1 MPGVPA
7 VGTVRGFP
15 KGKQRLRNHTQP
27 GAPLEAGARD
37 GAQPNLSGVNMGL
50 SAASLFLLLLFIP
63 KINCFLFQSP
73 AKPDDGSS
81 FRASSFNNIFLF
93 PLLSLQQSSSLGS
106 NPILIFHFAFKTA
119 QHKAVT
125 SCLSHSCLHTAS
137 FAAPKSD
144 PHIIYM
150 GWALQQANSR
160 SPTGNGGGIVPGGS
174 F

>member
-1 MPGVPA
+1 MPGVPTIR
-7 VGTVRGFP
+7 TVWGFP

-27 GAPLEAGARD
+27 GVPLEAGARG
-37 GAQPNLSGVNMGL
+37 GAKPNLPAVNMGL
-50 SAASLFLLLLFIP
+50 SAASLFLSLLFIP

-81 FRASSFNNIFLF
+81 FRASSFNSIFLF
-93 PLLSLQQSSSLGS
+93 PFLSFQQSFNLGS
-106 NPILIFHFAFKTA
+106 NPILMFHFAFKTA
-119 QHKAVT
+119 QHKAAT
-125 SCLSHSCLHTAS
+125 SGLSHSCLHTTS

-150 GWALQQANSR
+150 GWALQQANSHPP
-160 SPTGNGGGIVPGGS
+160 SGNRGGIVPGGI

>member
-7 VGTVRGFP
+7 VGKVRGFP

-27 GAPLEAGARD
+27 GVPLEAGARG
-37 GAQPNLSGVNMGL
+37 GAQPNLSGVNMEL
-50 SAASLFLLLLFIP
+50 SAASVFLSLLFIP

-73 AKPDDGSS
+73 AKADDGSS
-81 FRASSFNNIFLF
+81 FRASSFNNILF
-93 PLLSLQQSSSLGS
+93 PLPSLQQSFSLGS
-106 NPILIFHFAFKTA
+106 SPILIFSFALKTA

-125 SCLSHSCLHTAS
+125 SGLSHSCLHTAG

-144 PHIIYM
+144 PRIIYM
-150 GWALQQANSR
+150 GWALQQAKSCPP
-160 SPTGNGGGIVPGGS
+160 SGNGGGIVPGGI